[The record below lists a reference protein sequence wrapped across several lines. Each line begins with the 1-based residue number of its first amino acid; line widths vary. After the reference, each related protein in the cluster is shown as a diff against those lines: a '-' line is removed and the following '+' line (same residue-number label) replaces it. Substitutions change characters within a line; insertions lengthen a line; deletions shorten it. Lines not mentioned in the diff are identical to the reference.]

1 MTELNERVEAA
12 RRLFQEGFNCAQ
24 AVVGAFYPPE
34 KREGQLALK
43 LASGFGGGMRRGEV
57 CGAVSGAVMVLGM
70 REGYLAGDQAAKLKS
85 SELTSALWKGMPS
98 GRAPCIAARSWAM
111 ILGMQRPQRG
121 LRPKKGKCAKA
132 PLRLRSC
139 SWASWELARHTWT
152 RGPVAPA

>member
-70 REGYLAGDQAAKLKS
+70 REGYLAGDQAEAAKGFAAQKRQVCEGAIETAIVLLG
-85 SELTSALWKGMPS
+85 ELGI
-98 GRAPCIAARSWAM
+98 G
-111 ILGMQRPQRG
+111 
-121 LRPKKGKCAKA
+121 
-132 PLRLRSC
+132 
-139 SWASWELARHTWT
+139 
-152 RGPVAPA
+152 

>member
-85 SELTSALWKGMPS
+85 SELTSAFMEGYAQRQGTLYC
-98 GRAPCIAARSWAM
+98 RE
-111 ILGMQRPQRG
+111 ILGYDPRDAEAA
-121 LRPKKGKCAKA
+121 KGFAAQKRQVCEGAIETA
-132 PLRLRSC
+132 IVLLG
-139 SWASWELARHTWT
+139 EL
-152 RGPVAPA
+152 GIG

>member
-24 AVVGAFYPPE
+24 AVVGAFSSGE
-34 KREGQLALK
+34 EEGQLALK

-85 SELTSALWKGMPS
+85 SELTSAFMEGYAQRQGTLYC
-98 GRAPCIAARSWAM
+98 RE
-111 ILGMQRPQRG
+111 ILGYDPRDAEAA
-121 LRPKKGKCAKA
+121 KGFAAQKRQVCEGAIETA
-132 PLRLRSC
+132 IVLLG
-139 SWASWELARHTWT
+139 EL
-152 RGPVAPA
+152 GIG